1 MNISNYCTN
10 EEPPSDSSQP
20 LSSTFF
26 QIIEFE
32 TIFAKGY
39 LYPKGTYLTQH
50 FKYLIAIETISSLRK
65 QKLIQGRLQVALA
78 SNHISLILNGH
89 LDF

>member
-10 EEPPSDSSQP
+10 EEPPSDSSQT

-50 FKYLIAIETISSLRK
+50 FKYLIAGNRLGVSLGCRGHPSFS
-65 QKLIQGRLQVALA
+65 LGTLRLMTSRLFPKICYAC
-78 SNHISLILNGH
+78 
-89 LDF
+89 